1 MNKGLELD
9 NTKRVRDL
17 RQILRPLKEVWIN
30 IGLERMDNYKGISVK
45 ALLDSRATGMFADRK
60 FVKKN
65 GFQLKKLERP
75 VRIQNVDGTRNSG
88 GLVTYEIEMNVYY
101 QGHIER
107 MKLDVCD
114 LGRTEVILEMPWL
127 AVHNPEIN

>member
-9 NTKRVRDL
+9 NTERVRDL

-30 IGLERMDNYKGISVK
+30 IGLERIDNHEGISVK
-45 ALLDSRATGMFADRK
+45 VLLDSRAIGMFADRK

-65 GFQLKKLERP
+65 DFKLKKLERP
-75 VRIQNVDGTRNSG
+75 VRIWNVDRTRNSR
-88 GLVTYEIEMNVYY
+88 GLVTYEIEVNVYY

-107 MKLDVCD
+107 MKLDVCN

-127 AVHNPEIN
+127 AAHNPEIN